1 MTTARLALDVLRA
14 GPVAAGA
21 TLWRSRGQLH
31 VTLVAK
37 ATFAL
42 VPGGEVR
49 RIEPLELV
57 RSEVYTRGN
66 PMKPL
71 LAASDLAPWLA
82 RAEVV
87 LTGHAWAQ
95 GGAPVRGMA
104 VRLAILRAGAAL
116 VDKRIEVVGDRAG
129 GAAAGAL
136 PEPFVRMPIEYQRA
150 YGGPGEPENP
160 LGVGAGEGGALPN
173 LLPPGGGRAPVGLG
187 PIPPIVPSRTRLL
200 RGLARAELEG
210 IASIPDDFDWSYF
223 QSAPVD
229 QRFDRVLGGE
239 EIVLEGL
246 SQHHPALATRLP
258 ALRALAMILL
268 PNGAARWLPL
278 LGDTLIVQPDAER
291 CAVVFRGSFQVAS
304 EEVLSALR
312 AAVGVEVGDEPVPWP
327 DLSEAPAGAA
337 GAAADAAAGEG
348 VKRTDWSSTVRLGE
362 DDVVDAP
369 VSVAGIAARRAPV
382 REGAHPLEGTFPLDD
397 TLPPSGSQRRPRE
410 TQAAPLPSVR
420 VRGPGQEDAV
430 QAPFPI
436 APAGARGEREGGE
449 RPSAPWAAGGAA
461 AVPAIASPLEGTVD
475 LSKPEGAPAPAQ
487 TASSSA
493 QTAPSSAQAAPSP
506 AHAAPSP
513 AQAAPSSGQTAPSP
527 AQDIAPGPVEI
538 ATPAPAPTQDITPAP
553 APTQAA
559 APAPVATPTPS
570 RASEPLPAPERDP
583 QVERSPEPRAPLPAP
598 SAPKRERPN
607 LLGSL
612 YKRFRKD

>member
-1 MTTARLALDVLRA
+1 MTTARPALDVLRA
-14 GPVAAGA
+14 GPIAAGA

-42 VPGGEVR
+42 VPGGEAR
-49 RIEPLELV
+49 RIAPLELV

-71 LAASDLAPWLA
+71 LAASELAPWLA

-87 LTGHAWAQ
+87 LTGHAWAP

-116 VDKRIEVVGDRAG
+116 VDKRLEVMGDRAG
-129 GAAAGAL
+129 GAAAAAL
-136 PEPFVRMPIEYQRA
+136 PEPFVKMPIEYQRA

-160 LGVGAGEGGALPN
+160 LGVGAGVDEHVGGRGALPN

-187 PIPPIVPSRTRLL
+187 PIPPIVPSRARLL

-239 EIVLEGL
+239 EIVMEGL

-258 ALRALAMILL
+258 ALRALATILL

-278 LGDTLIVQPDAER
+278 VGDTLIVQPDAER

-304 EEVLSALR
+304 EEVLPALR

-337 GAAADAAAGEG
+337 GAAAGESA
-348 VKRTDWSSTVRLGE
+348 KRTDWSSTVRLGE

-369 VSVAGIAARRAPV
+369 VSVAAAREPSRG
-382 REGAHPLEGTFPLDD
+382 GAHPLEGTFPLDD
-397 TLPPSGSQRRPRE
+397 TLPPAGSERRPRE
-410 TQAAPLPSVR
+410 EQAAPLVR
-420 VRGPGQEDAV
+420 VRGPRQDDAV
-430 QAPFPI
+430 SAPFPI
-436 APAGARGEREGGE
+436 APAGMRGEREGGE
-449 RPSAPWAAGGAA
+449 RPSAPWATGGAS
-461 AVPAIASPLEGTVD
+461 AVPVIASPLEGTVD
-475 LSKPEGAPAPAQ
+475 LREPEAAPAQRADPAPAPAQ
-487 TASSSA
+487 TA
-493 QTAPSSAQAAPSP
+493 PSP
-506 AHAAPSP
+506 A
-513 AQAAPSSGQTAPSP
+513 QTAPSP
-527 AQDIAPGPVEI
+527 ALDITPPPAPVEI
-538 ATPAPAPTQDITPAP
+538 ATPAA

-559 APAPVATPTPS
+559 APAPVATPTPA

-583 QVERSPEPRAPLPAP
+583 QVERSPEPRAPTAAP
-598 SAPKRERPN
+598 SAPKRERPD

>member
-1 MTTARLALDVLRA
+1 MTTARPALDVHRA
-14 GPVAAGA
+14 GPVASGA

-37 ATFAL
+37 ASFAL
-42 VPGGEVR
+42 VPGGEAR

-71 LAASDLAPWLA
+71 LAASELAPWLA

-87 LTGHAWAQ
+87 LTGHAWAP
-95 GGAPVRGMA
+95 GGAPVRQMA
-104 VRLAILRAGAAL
+104 VRLALLRAGAAL
-116 VDKRIEVVGDRAG
+116 VDKRLEVLGDRAG
-129 GAAAGAL
+129 GAAAGAQ
-136 PEPFVRMPIEYQRA
+136 PEPFVKMPIEYQRA

-160 LGVGAGEGGALPN
+160 LGVGAGEGGGGALPN

-223 QSAPVD
+223 QSAPAD

-246 SQHHPALATRLP
+246 SQHHPMMATRLP
-258 ALRALAMILL
+258 ALRALATILL

-278 LGDTLIVQPDAER
+278 VGDTLIVQPDAER

-327 DLSEAPAGAA
+327 DLSEAPAGAPS
-337 GAAADAAAGEG
+337 AASAAAGESA
-348 VKRTDWSSTVRLGE
+348 KRTDWSSTVRLGE
-362 DDVVDAP
+362 GDVVDAP
-369 VSVAGIAARRAPV
+369 VSVAGVATGREPAREA
-382 REGAHPLEGTFPLDD
+382 AHPLEGTFPLDD
-397 TLPPSGSQRRPRE
+397 TLPPAGSERRPRE
-410 TQAAPLPSVR
+410 ARTVPLPPPVR
-420 VRGPGQEDAV
+420 IRGPGQDDAV
-430 QAPFPI
+430 SAPFPI
-436 APAGARGEREGGE
+436 APAGMRGEREGGE

-461 AVPAIASPLEGTVD
+461 AIPVIASPLEGTVD
-475 LSKPEGAPAPAQ
+475 LGEPEATPAPAQ
-487 TASSSA
+487 TA
-493 QTAPSSAQAAPSP
+493 PSL
-506 AHAAPSP
+506 
-513 AQAAPSSGQTAPSP
+513 
-527 AQDIAPGPVEI
+527 AQDIAPAPAEIAAPAPAPAQAAAPAPI
-538 ATPAPAPTQDITPAP
+538 ATPAPA
-553 APTQAA
+553 
-559 APAPVATPTPS
+559 
-570 RASEPLPAPERDP
+570 RASEPLPAPERGP
-583 QVERSPEPRAPLPAP
+583 EVERSPEPRAPAPAP
-598 SAPKRERPN
+598 SAPKRERPD

>member
-1 MTTARLALDVLRA
+1 MTTARPALDVLRA
-14 GPVAAGA
+14 GPIAAGA

-42 VPGGEVR
+42 VPGGEAR

-87 LTGHAWAQ
+87 LTGHAWAP

-116 VDKRIEVVGDRAG
+116 VDKRLEVVGDRAG

-136 PEPFVRMPIEYQRA
+136 PEPFVKMPIEYQRA
-150 YGGPGEPENP
+150 YGGAGEPENP
-160 LGVGAGEGGALPN
+160 LGVGAGADERGGALPN

-187 PIPPIVPSRTRLL
+187 PIPPIVPSRARLL

-223 QSAPVD
+223 QSAPAD

-239 EIVLEGL
+239 EIAMEGL

-258 ALRALAMILL
+258 ALRALATILL

-278 LGDTLIVQPDAER
+278 VGDTLIVQPDAER

-304 EEVLSALR
+304 EEVLPALR

-327 DLSEAPAGAA
+327 DLSEAPAGAPSAA
-337 GAAADAAAGEG
+337 GAAAGES

-362 DDVVDAP
+362 GDVVDAP
-369 VSVAGIAARRAPV
+369 VSVAGVAAAREPSRG
-382 REGAHPLEGTFPLDD
+382 GAHPLEGTFPLDD
-397 TLPPSGSQRRPRE
+397 TLPPAGSERRPRE
-410 TQAAPLPSVR
+410 ARTVPLPPVR
-420 VRGPGQEDAV
+420 VRGPGQDDAV
-430 QAPFPI
+430 SAPFPI
-436 APAGARGEREGGE
+436 APAGTRGEREGGE
-449 RPSAPWAAGGAA
+449 RPSAPWAAGRATA
-461 AVPAIASPLEGTVD
+461 IPAFASPLEGTVD
-475 LSKPEGAPAPAQ
+475 LGEPEATPAPASAAPAQDTAPAPAP
-487 TASSSA
+487 AEIA
-493 QTAPSSAQAAPSP
+493 APAPGQAAAP
-506 AHAAPSP
+506 AP
-513 AQAAPSSGQTAPSP
+513 
-527 AQDIAPGPVEI
+527 I
-538 ATPAPAPTQDITPAP
+538 ATPAPARAP
-553 APTQAA
+553 
-559 APAPVATPTPS
+559 
-570 RASEPLPAPERDP
+570 EPLPASERDP
-583 QVERSPEPRAPLPAP
+583 QVERSPEPRAPAPAP